1 MNAGIWIG
9 IFGGLAGI
17 IVAIVSVLTTAGSAG
32 IYITAGILLIFGG
45 MFYLFYRLFFAP
57 MILAA
62 RLKKT
67 GLPGQATIREVLDT
81 GVTINNNPQV
91 KLVLDVKGSLGQRY
105 DATIRVLVSRIRPNL
120 YQPGMTVAVLIDP
133 NNEKNIVLDDSGG
146 TLSKTA
152 NAFSRAQENSL
163 KEELMKE
170 QAANDAIRLTGRS
183 ARALIK
189 KYTWLGVNI
198 NGNNPYS
205 ELEIEVLPSDLPSFP
220 AKVKGVISEKSL
232 EKYQPGKE
240 IMVKYDV
247 GDLSRVTID
256 HS

>member
-1 MNAGIWIG
+1 MV
-9 IFGGLAGI
+9 F
-17 IVAIVSVLTTAGSAG
+17 VV
-32 IYITAGILLIFGG
+32 
-45 MFYLFYRLFFAP
+45 M
-57 MILAA
+57 
-62 RLKKT
+62 
-67 GLPGQATIREVLDT
+67 
-81 GVTINNNPQV
+81 
-91 KLVLDVKGSLGQRY
+91 
-105 DATIRVLVSRIRPNL
+105 DAS
-120 YQPGMTVAVLIDP
+120 

-247 GDLSRVTID
+247 GDPSRVTID